1 MNDTPSEQNLF
12 FTTHVFFCVNEREKG
27 HRRGCCLAKDS
38 QTLRDY
44 MKVKAKEM
52 KLPRVRINSSGCL
65 DRCELGP
72 SVVIYPEGVWY
83 TCKTTEDVDR
93 ILEEHLRD
101 GGRVDDLLMP

>member
-1 MNDTPSEQNLF
+1 MNDTTSDKKPFYNQ
-12 FTTHVFFCVNEREKG
+12 HVFFCVNERGEG

-72 SVVIYPEGVWY
+72 SVVVYPEGVWY
-83 TCKTTEDVDR
+83 TCKTTKDVDR